1 MAKQATAEPCL
12 FVVFGAT
19 GDLNKRKLLPA
30 LARLAE
36 RGLLKGSHVLG
47 VARSADMNDQLYR
60 NLARS
65 IVGPA
70 ATEWCDACV
79 HYRSLGEGSTEQF
92 VALASEIQKIEQ
104 RHHLTGNRVFY
115 LALPPEAFASTV
127 AGIGNAGLQKSAG
140 WSKIVVEKPFGH
152 NLQSAQE
159 LNVLLHSYFNESRI
173 YRIDHYL
180 GKETVQN
187 LLVFRFANPIFESLW
202 NRNHI
207 EHVQITVAEQLG
219 VESRAAYYDRT
230 GALRDMVQ
238 NHLTQV
244 LSLIAMEVPAHL
256 ETEQIRD
263 EKAKVLHSI
272 APIQLTDVVFGQYA
286 GYRSEPGVA
295 KDSRTET
302 AVALQLKIVNW
313 RWNGV
318 PFYLRTGKCFPRRSS
333 EIAIT
338 FRRAPVSVFEPF
350 GAGCTVDNNVLLMS
364 IQPDESFKLRFQV
377 KVPGQPVRLATKQL
391 EFRYSEEFESIPDGY
406 ETLLQ
411 DIMAGEQSLFVRA
424 DWIEDSWRLYDPVL
438 KASPPIF
445 PYERGTWGPPEM
457 DELLARNGHSWVTS

>member
-47 VARSADMNDQLYR
+47 VARSSDMNDQLYR
-60 NLARS
+60 TMARS
-65 IVGPA
+65 IVGPT

-79 HYRSLGEGSTEQF
+79 HYRSLGDGSNERF

-104 RHHLTGNRVFY
+104 RYHLTGNRVFY

-219 VESRAAYYDRT
+219 VEGRAAYYDRT

-272 APIQLTDVVFGQYA
+272 APIQLKDVVFGQYA

-295 KDSRTET
+295 KDSQTET

-318 PFYLRTGKCFPRRSS
+318 PFYLRTGKCFPRHSS

-338 FRRAPVSVFEPF
+338 FRCAPVSVFEPF
-350 GAGCTVDNNVLLMS
+350 GAGCTVDNNVLVMS

-377 KVPGQPVRLATKQL
+377 KVPGQPVRLTTKQL
-391 EFRYSEEFESIPDGY
+391 EFRYREEFESIPDGY

-411 DIMAGEQSLFVRA
+411 DILAGEQSLFVRA

-445 PYERGTWGPPEM
+445 TYERGTWGPPEM
-457 DELLARNGHSWVTS
+457 DELLARNGHSWIT

>member
-47 VARSADMNDQLYR
+47 VARSSDMNDQLYR
-60 NLARS
+60 TMARS
-65 IVGPA
+65 IVGPT

-79 HYRSLGEGSTEQF
+79 HYRSLGDGSNERF

-104 RHHLTGNRVFY
+104 RYHLTGNRVFY

-219 VESRAAYYDRT
+219 VEGRAAYYDRT

-272 APIQLTDVVFGQYA
+272 APIQLKDVVFGQYA

-295 KDSRTET
+295 KDSQTET

-318 PFYLRTGKCFPRRSS
+318 PFYLRTGKCFPRHSS

-338 FRRAPVSVFEPF
+338 FRCAPVSVFEPF
-350 GAGCTVDNNVLLMS
+350 GAGCTVDNNVLVMS

-377 KVPGQPVRLATKQL
+377 KVPGQPVRLTTKQL

-411 DIMAGEQSLFVRA
+411 DILAGEQSLFVRA

-445 PYERGTWGPPEM
+445 TYERGTWGPPEM
-457 DELLARNGHSWVTS
+457 DELLARNGHSWIT

>member
-1 MAKQATAEPCL
+1 MANQAAAEPCL

-19 GDLNKRKLLPA
+19 GDLNERKLLPA

-47 VARSADMNDQLYR
+47 VARSSEMNDQLYR
-60 NLARS
+60 RMARG
-65 IVGPA
+65 IVGA
-70 ATEWCDACV
+70 SAMEWCDACV
-79 HYRSLGEGSTEQF
+79 HYRSLGDSSKERLLS
-92 VALASEIQKIEQ
+92 LATEIQQIEQ
-104 RHHLTGNRVFY
+104 RYHLPGNRVFY
-115 LALPPEAFASTV
+115 LALPPEAFAPTV
-127 AGIGNAGLQKSAG
+127 DGIGTAGLQNSAG
-140 WSKIVVEKPFGH
+140 WTRIVVEKPFGH
-152 NLQSAQE
+152 DLESAQK
-159 LNVLLHSYFNESRI
+159 LNAMLHSYFDESQI

-219 VESRAAYYDRT
+219 VEGRAAYYDRT

-256 ETEQIRD
+256 EPEQIRD
-263 EKAKVLHSI
+263 EKAKVLQSI
-272 APIQLTDVVFGQYA
+272 APIQLSDVVFGQYVS
-286 GYRSEPGVA
+286 YRSEPGVA
-295 KDSRTET
+295 KDSHTET
-302 AVALQLKIVNW
+302 AVALRLNIVNW

-318 PFYLRTGKCFPRRSS
+318 PFYLRTGKCFPKHSS

-350 GAGCTVDNNVLLMS
+350 GAGCNVENNVLLMS

-377 KVPGQPVRLATKQL
+377 KIPGQPVRLTAKQL
-391 EFRYSEEFESIPDGY
+391 EFRYSEQFESIPDGY

-411 DIMAGEQSLFVRA
+411 DILAGEQSLFVRA
-424 DWIEDSWRLYDPVL
+424 DWIENSWRLYDPLL
-438 KASPPIF
+438 KSPHPVF
-445 PYERGTWGPPEM
+445 SYERGTWGPPEM
-457 DELLARNGHSWVTS
+457 EQLSKLRPDSH